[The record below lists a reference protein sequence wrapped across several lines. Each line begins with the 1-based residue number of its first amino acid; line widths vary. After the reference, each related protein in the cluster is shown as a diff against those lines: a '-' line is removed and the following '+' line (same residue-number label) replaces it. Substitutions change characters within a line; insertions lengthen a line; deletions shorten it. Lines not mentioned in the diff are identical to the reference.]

1 MEKFHDLGAVLS
13 ELYVPPAD
21 IDRSIVSIARAQRA
35 SARTNC
41 ACLDSRVDAACG
53 SGNADQSAVS
63 VPSELVSPLAAP
75 FAGSCGLSP
84 WICCTE
90 NTLVREYYR
99 SRDSIRSYTRTTHFC
114 PSTSTISLPH
124 RRYSWR
130 AVFATSGPSQDP
142 PLPPIKRQIRT
153 GPRYRNNVQRIPAN
167 AEQVCPS
174 RYEISLSS
182 RGKISFRDGCLL
194 DSLGPTAAISCY
206 ELIAARSI
214 FYLRDEIKSNGFKS
228 VLSARRISFI

>member
-1 MEKFHDLGAVLS
+1 MGAFQLSDIEQRIFFRLTAYFVTLCVFLAGDLPIYIMEKSHDMGAVLS
-13 ELYVPPAD
+13 KLNVPPAD

-35 SARTNC
+35 SVRTNC

-99 SRDSIRSYTRTTHFC
+99 SRDSIRSYTRTTLFC

-124 RRYSWR
+124 RRYS
-130 AVFATSGPSQDP
+130 
-142 PLPPIKRQIRT
+142 
-153 GPRYRNNVQRIPAN
+153 
-167 AEQVCPS
+167 
-174 RYEISLSS
+174 
-182 RGKISFRDGCLL
+182 
-194 DSLGPTAAISCY
+194 
-206 ELIAARSI
+206 
-214 FYLRDEIKSNGFKS
+214 
-228 VLSARRISFI
+228 